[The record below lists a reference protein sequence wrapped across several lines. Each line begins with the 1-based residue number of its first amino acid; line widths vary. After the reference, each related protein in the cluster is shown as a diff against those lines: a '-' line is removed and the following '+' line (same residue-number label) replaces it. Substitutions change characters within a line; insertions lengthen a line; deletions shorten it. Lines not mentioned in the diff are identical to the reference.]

1 MRGKPPSLRQSVD
14 IARITPAGA
23 GKTLSLAQLMCT
35 SGDHPRRCG
44 ENPSATASASSTPGS
59 PPQVRGKPIAAA
71 IGPDAVGITPAGAGK
86 TKNLLDAKEAGW
98 DHPRRC
104 GENGHCCTCRWFCQG
119 SPPQVRGKP
128 QAARSF
134 ARGTGITPAGAGKT
148 KNLLDAKE
156 AGWDHPRRCG
166 ENVLYRF
173 LCSLFQGSPPQVRG
187 KLIHIPPSSQGKRIT
202 PAGAGKTIPYRFLCW
217 DFWDHPRRCGENVH
231 RMRPSTR
238 MPGSPPQVRGKQL
251 QHSIE

>member
-1 MRGKPPSLRQSVD
+1 MSAAPIANRITPAGAGKTCGVALPYDFKPDHPRRCGENCAWSLQTLTAIGSPPQVRGKPIIILHS
-14 IARITPAGA
+14 IAYARITPAGA
-23 GKTLSLAQLMCT
+23 GKTSERAV
-35 SGDHPRRCG
+35 P
-44 ENPSATASASSTPGS
+44 TPEHG
-59 PPQVRGKPIAAA
+59 
-71 IGPDAVGITPAGAGK
+71 
-86 TKNLLDAKEAGW
+86 

-187 KLIHIPPSSQGKRIT
+187 KLRVHSCLYPPMRIT
-202 PAGAGKTIPYRFLCW
+202 PAGAGKTMRQHIAQLT
-217 DFWDHPRRCGENVH
+217 DEDHPRRCGENLKPKT
-231 RMRPSTR
+231 MDT
-238 MPGSPPQVRGKQL
+238 
-251 QHSIE
+251 IT